1 MRMFQTF
8 LTVVVLAALASQSAW
23 ASSASLRAD
32 FRSQVIQNER
42 ADLDGLSR
50 FEGSA
55 MIQRFAR
62 LQLLDQ
68 VPLKTRNYYIH
79 RIPAEYRYL
88 RPWSKLFLDRLSSQF
103 RARFGQPLRITG
115 LTRSAEYQQS
125 LRGRNRNA
133 AAARGPKRSVHLTG
147 ACLDISKKGMTG
159 SQVSWMRR
167 VLLSI
172 KRKGY
177 LFPVEEFKQPNFHIM
192 VYRNY
197 PEYVTRL
204 QARKRR

>member
-1 MRMFQTF
+1 MFQTF
-8 LTVVVLAALASQSAW
+8 LTVVVLTGLASQAAGATRS
-23 ASSASLRAD
+23 SLRAD

-50 FEGSA
+50 FEGSD
-55 MIQRFAR
+55 MVKRFAR
-62 LQLLDQ
+62 LQLLEQ
-68 VPLKTRNYYIH
+68 VPLKTRNYYLH
-79 RIPAEYRYL
+79 QIPSEFRYL
-88 RPWSKLFLDRLSSQF
+88 RPWAKLFLDRLSSQF
-103 RARFGQPLRITG
+103 RSRFGQPLRITG
-115 LTRSAEYQQS
+115 LTRTAKYQQS
-125 LRGRNRNA
+125 LRRRNRNA
-133 AAARGPKRSVHLTG
+133 AAASGPKRSVHLTG

-172 KRKGY
+172 KQKGY

-197 PEYVTRL
+197 PEYVASL
-204 QARKRR
+204 QARKNR